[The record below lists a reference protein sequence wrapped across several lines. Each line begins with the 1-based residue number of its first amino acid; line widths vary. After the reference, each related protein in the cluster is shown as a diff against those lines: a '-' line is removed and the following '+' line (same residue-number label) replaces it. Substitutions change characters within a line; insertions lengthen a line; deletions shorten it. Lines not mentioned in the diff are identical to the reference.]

1 MFWALFYSH
10 SFVPLHI
17 LSSAQRRVWTRL
29 NASVISRE
37 NGDSDN

>member
-17 LSSAQRRVWTRL
+17 LSSAQRVWTRL

>member
-1 MFWALFYSH
+1 MFWALFYSN

-17 LSSAQRRVWTRL
+17 LSSVRRREWTRL
-29 NASVISRE
+29 NASVISQE

>member
-1 MFWALFYSH
+1 MFWALFYSN
-10 SFVPLHI
+10 SFDPRHI
-17 LSSAQRRVWTRL
+17 LSSARRRMWTRL